1 MQKSDYVGRVVYS
14 NAGRDKGIKL
24 IIIDVI
30 DEEYVNIADGNL
42 RKVEKPK
49 KKKIKHLNITDIISV
64 EIKKSILSG
73 AKVSNSKIKKFLQ
86 SVDDNKEV

>member
-14 NAGRDKGIKL
+14 KAGRDKGTAL
-24 IIIDVI
+24 LIIDVI
-30 DEEYVNIADGNL
+30 DDEYVNVADGEL

-49 KKKIKHLNITDIISV
+49 KKKLRHLNISDIIS
-64 EIKKSILSG
+64 EELKENILSG
-73 AKVSNSKIKKFLQ
+73 TKVSNSKIKKFLQ